1 MRISTALPIAAAA
14 ALLSSCSLRL
24 PVKNNAA
31 LDPRLPE
38 PETTTV
44 SASGRSPDVLVWM
57 IANDFHT
64 GMVIPFD
71 WLVESGFVPPEGFG
85 SPRCVAMSWGNTDA
99 YSEEGI
105 GGVPGLM
112 RVLLTPTPSVMEL
125 IEVNWD
131 VAEVCPQMRIWRGL
145 VGREYGPRI
154 AAYLNGCSRQG
165 PDGRPIVVRPSS
177 WGKGVQLES
186 RHSYFIPRVCN
197 VWTAQAIESM
207 GGDINPWF
215 GLTADG
221 LVKQIERS
229 PNNYELIWPGRPKE
243 E

>member
-1 MRISTALPIAAAA
+1 MRVPTVLPIVAAA

-24 PVKNNAA
+24 PVRNTAA
-31 LDPRLPE
+31 IAPRLPE

-44 SASGRSPDVLVWM
+44 AATGKSPDVLVWM
-57 IANDFHT
+57 MANDFHT
-64 GMVIPFD
+64 GMIFPYD
-71 WLVESGFVPPEGFG
+71 WLLESGFVPPADFG
-85 SPRCVAMSWGNTDA
+85 TPRYVAMSWGNTDA

-105 GGVPGLM
+105 GGFPGLL

-125 IEVNWD
+125 ISVNWD

-154 AAYLNGCSRQG
+154 ATYLNGCSRRG

-177 WGKGVQLES
+177 WGKGVQLEG
-186 RHSYFIPRVCN
+186 RYHYFIPRVCN
-197 VWTAQAIESM
+197 VWTAQAIETM
-207 GGDINPWF
+207 GGEVNPWF

-221 LVKQIERS
+221 LVRQVES
-229 PNNYELIWPGRPKE
+229 PPNNYEKIWPGRPE
-243 E
+243 EE